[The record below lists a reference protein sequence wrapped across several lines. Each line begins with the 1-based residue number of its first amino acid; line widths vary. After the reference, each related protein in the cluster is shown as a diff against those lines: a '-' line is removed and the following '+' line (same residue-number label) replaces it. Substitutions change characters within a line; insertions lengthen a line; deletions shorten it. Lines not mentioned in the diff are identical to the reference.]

1 MCVLSFFRTSLT
13 YPGTIPDSDV
23 WNITVPYNVPPEL
36 HTEFINLIIERK
48 EDQLN
53 QNKNILGESLNDTNT
68 TTADVECYVINERSD
83 NNGIRYCL
91 KCKKFK
97 PDRCHHCKFCNV
109 CVLKMDHHCPWV
121 GNCVGF
127 NNYKFFLNMIFY
139 AFANSLYFVYIF
151 SDVIKYLIIEEK
163 IVSFKLIFFV
173 VMYFFMIMIMLSLGL
188 FNIFHFSIVI
198 KNYSTFEFVTN
209 IVRPGENPN
218 KKSRYDISL
227 WENFTQVYGTNIL
240 LWLIPVNN
248 KSISK
253 HTNGINFKQDAKFEY
268 EVIKSV

>member
-1 MCVLSFFRTSLT
+1 LT
-13 YPGTIPDSDV
+13 NPGTVPDNSV
-23 WNITVPYNVPPEL
+23 WNIIVPNNVPPEL

-53 QNKNILGESLNDTNT
+53 QNRNILGESLNETSVTN
-68 TTADVECYVINERSD
+68 AEHECFIVNERSE

-91 KCKKFK
+91 KCRKFK

-121 GNCVGF
+121 GNCIGF

-151 SDVIKYLIIEEK
+151 GDVIKYLIIEEK

-173 VMYFFMIMIMLSLGL
+173 VMYFFMIMIMLSLSI

-198 KNYSTFEFVTN
+198 KNYTTFEFVTN
-209 IVRPGENPN
+209 VVRPGENPS
-218 KKSRYDISL
+218 KKSTYDISL
-227 WENFTQVYGTNIL
+227 WENFTQVYGKNIL
-240 LWLIPVNN
+240 LWLIPVSNT
-248 KSISK
+248 ITSK
-253 HTNGINFKQDAKFEY
+253 ITNGINFKQNAKFEY
-268 EVIKSV
+268 EIIKSV